1 MDIYRPVNVQG
12 IEVHNAIKTLGCNI
26 LLWDGVG
33 QISWQSNQNLDSAK
47 KYLENVKKDL
57 IKKVLSKDGDYGQVA
72 ILNFGHRAFFTG
84 LEEVLREVF
93 TVMFVSEIKG
103 GHGNKPCTLVIL
115 DLSKLREEAGIV
127 PVDPDGEDD
136 DDDEDNDVDDDDQV

>member
-1 MDIYRPVNVQG
+1 MDIYKPVNVQD

-26 LLWDGVG
+26 LLWEGVG
-33 QISWQSNQNLDSAK
+33 QICWQTNQDKGRAK
-47 KYLENVKKDL
+47 KYLEDVKKDL

-72 ILNFGHRAFFTG
+72 ILNFGHRTFFTG

-103 GHGNKPCTLVIL
+103 GHGNNPCTLVIL

-127 PVDPDGEDD
+127 PVDPDGGD